1 MKLRPIDDL
10 SESLINA
17 STSRTEAV
25 TPHGIDMV
33 CRALVFRLR
42 HRSSCGLPNDPVV
55 KATDLRKAYKQLALA
70 PSALDDANIGVAD
83 PKSGNVHIFR
93 STVLPFGSAASV
105 SAFCRASHAVWFAA
119 VTLLWLHTTVFF
131 DDFFTICEKMSAN
144 HVNLCLNSFFSLL
157 GWDLATE
164 KDAMFLACARIL
176 GVVIDLASEMVVKI
190 CNTSERKEEL
200 CREITSILERGSY
213 TTSVICSLR
222 GRLLFAESQV
232 FGRACYRHMKT
243 IGDRVKSHRNRKVD
257 RDLKNALEYMR
268 DRVVLGPPR
277 VIHAARAEPLHIF
290 TDASFE
296 TSRFSGLGA
305 VLVEAWVPTKI
316 ISEECTRD
324 VLRALGVHS
333 AENPIY
339 VLEALAVVI
348 ALQTFQPFAS
358 GRDVIIFL
366 DNDGALGSFIA
377 CKTSLPEAEPILQF
391 LVEHLERSFLALWY
405 ERVSSEANIADGPF
419 RNDVSLLAGVDR
431 VSVDLLRSVVNIAGC
446 GQPEREQWQ

>member
-1 MKLRPIDDL
+1 MAQGFELVGHIPEAGVFRAKAVPATLSPAEVRGSAKRVRSGVIASTGKDAAGPLAQGLYDITIDERDRGWLEGPLDPAELPDHASVSRRFAVEQLSGGKLKLRPIDDL

-119 VTLLWLHTTVFF
+119 VTLLWFHTTVFF
-131 DDFFTICEKMSAN
+131 DDFFTVCEKMSAN

-157 GWDLATE
+157 GWDLATG

-190 CNTSERKEEL
+190 YNTSERKEEL
-200 CREITSILERGSY
+200 CKENHVNPRTGLIHDF
-213 TTSVICSLR
+213 C
-222 GRLLFAESQV
+222 
-232 FGRACYRHMKT
+232 
-243 IGDRVKSHRNRKVD
+243 
-257 RDLKNALEYMR
+257 DL
-268 DRVVLGPPR
+268 
-277 VIHAARAEPLHIF
+277 
-290 TDASFE
+290 
-296 TSRFSGLGA
+296 
-305 VLVEAWVPTKI
+305 
-316 ISEECTRD
+316 
-324 VLRALGVHS
+324 
-333 AENPIY
+333 
-339 VLEALAVVI
+339 
-348 ALQTFQPFAS
+348 FAS
-358 GRDVIIFL
+358 GKVAVR
-366 DNDGALGSFIA
+366 
-377 CKTSLPEAEPILQF
+377 
-391 LVEHLERSFLALWY
+391 
-405 ERVSSEANIADGPF
+405 
-419 RNDVSLLAGVDR
+419 
-431 VSVDLLRSVVNIAGC
+431 
-446 GQPEREQWQ
+446 